1 MLELREYYLEIFCH
15 FLLFFFFFLEKL
27 MLQRVEYQM
36 KIVAEHTFWFHIS
49 GKELQRVKALNVLGK
64 SMKTSYGPSAQQ
76 QTPQS

>member
-1 MLELREYYLEIFCH
+1 
-15 FLLFFFFFLEKL
+15 